1 MRDQGLKNQ
10 SGTKYLARA
19 IFPYLL
25 VFLLST
31 IAFFVVYQPTLE
43 IMSQPWDTRSDVVAG
58 YAQARALQGSWFGYT
73 DNALGFPFGANYTYA
88 FPPEHIHI
96 FITRILVNVLGNPFA
111 AVNYQFALS
120 FGLCAMAFFWLAK
133 KVIENRAIA
142 MIMGLAFAWLP
153 YRFIRF
159 EYGHISLA
167 ECFLIPIGLSVLLHH
182 FSKMTEKSQHLTDS
196 QRTFKRQIVLA
207 ILVGTGSTYYSFYFS
222 LLIMCTLVLLIGK
235 TDDQRRNM
243 QKVLNSVLLASG
255 FLLSSLSSFVLT
267 AVGKVAAEGTAIN
280 RSPEESIFFGGSLSR
295 LLIPW
300 GTWLPQKVSDVVK
313 VQDFE
318 WTATPLLVAIG
329 IWILMFQVLVPK
341 VWEKNDLSSRKVV
354 AGIRFFS
361 IVSILF
367 YSTTGLGT
375 IFAFSLSP
383 IFRCWNRFSIIISAL
398 SLLLVGLIISELI
411 KKSTGFQK
419 QATSVLLMAII
430 LSTQVLP
437 IAQSSFFSNR
447 DKQTQEDLAAYKA
460 AADALKTETSD
471 ECALLQFPIIRTYS
485 KDAPNSL
492 SPIHMFWLP
501 LMLPDRRWSFG
512 APAGTKAGEY
522 WPDIMKIGIS
532 HAFHKALELD
542 VCGIVIDRR
551 GYETDQEWYRVTT
564 RWQELANFQAKRI
577 SDVYFFVSFESVLT
591 SQ

>member
-1 MRDQGLKNQ
+1 
-10 SGTKYLARA
+10 
-19 IFPYLL
+19 
-25 VFLLST
+25 
-31 IAFFVVYQPTLE
+31 
-43 IMSQPWDTRSDVVAG
+43 
-58 YAQARALQGSWFGYT
+58 
-73 DNALGFPFGANYTYA
+73 
-88 FPPEHIHI
+88 
-96 FITRILVNVLGNPFA
+96 
-111 AVNYQFALS
+111 
-120 FGLCAMAFFWLAK
+120 
-133 KVIENRAIA
+133 
-142 MIMGLAFAWLP
+142 
-153 YRFIRF
+153 
-159 EYGHISLA
+159 
-167 ECFLIPIGLSVLLHH
+167 
-182 FSKMTEKSQHLTDS
+182 
-196 QRTFKRQIVLA
+196 
-207 ILVGTGSTYYSFYFS
+207 
-222 LLIMCTLVLLIGK
+222 MCTLVLLIGK